1 MDPQKITQDLLATGL
16 TQQQLADLASCSQ
29 STINAFAGGRRG
41 LRPSLAIGMR
51 LLTLHQDRCSPPA
64 ASHSSSQPPTTT
76 IPNTAPEQAGFVV
89 AGAPAPASGG

>member
-16 TQQQLADLASCSQ
+16 TQQQLADLALCSQ

-51 LLTLHQDRCSPPA
+51 LLALHQDRCAQPA
-64 ASHSSSQPPTTT
+64 ASHSSRQPSTT
-76 IPNTAPEQAGFVV
+76 ILNTLPEHAGIVI
-89 AGAPAPASGG
+89 AGAPAPDSGG

>member
-16 TQQQLADLASCSQ
+16 TQQQLADLALCSQ

-51 LLTLHQDRCSPPA
+51 LLALHQDRCT
-64 ASHSSSQPPTTT
+64 PPTACHSRRQPSTT
-76 IPNTAPEQAGFVV
+76 ILNTTSEHAGIVV

>member
-16 TQQQLADLASCSQ
+16 TQQQLADLALCSQ

-51 LLTLHQDRCSPPA
+51 LLALHQDRCAQPA
-64 ASHSSSQPPTTT
+64 VSQSSRQPST
-76 IPNTAPEQAGFVV
+76 IILNTVPEHAGIVI
-89 AGAPAPASGG
+89 AGAPAPDSGG